1 MPKENQNIISLL
13 NKLEHEIHSYNKTII
28 ALSGGVDSCLVS
40 FLCRK
45 YLDKENAVAVI
56 SDSPSLK
63 RKDLDVAIKFCN
75 EHDIEYEIV
84 HTNELNNEN
93 YLSNPINR
101 CYFCKSE
108 LYDTLHILSN
118 DKYTDF
124 EIVNG
129 NNYSDLGDYRPG
141 LKSASENKIFSP
153 FISCKIDKNSI
164 RELAKHFNL
173 SVWDK
178 PASPCLS
185 SRFPYGEAITK
196 EKLKRV
202 EEAESIL
209 NSFGFKDVRVRT
221 TNSIAKIEVPKEDI
235 PKLKSSFSKIEKEL
249 IELGYTQC
257 LIDEEGFVSG
267 KLNRVIDELQYR
279 S

>member
-1 MPKENQNIISLL
+1 M

-45 YLDKENAVAVI
+45 YLGKENAVAVI

-63 RKDLDVAIKFCN
+63 RIDLDVAIKFCT

-118 DKYTDF
+118 EKYADF

-141 LKSASENKIFSP
+141 LKSASENKILSP

-185 SRFPYGEAITK
+185 SRFPYGETITK

-209 NSFGFKDVRVRT
+209 NSFGFEDVRVRT
-221 TNSIAKIEVPKEDI
+221 TNSIAKIEVPKELI

-249 IELGYTQC
+249 IELGYSQC